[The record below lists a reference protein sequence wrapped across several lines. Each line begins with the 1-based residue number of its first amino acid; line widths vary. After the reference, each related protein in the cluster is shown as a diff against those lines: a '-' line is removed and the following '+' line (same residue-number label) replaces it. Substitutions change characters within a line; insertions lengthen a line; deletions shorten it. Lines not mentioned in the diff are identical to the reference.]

1 MATARFVQSEPVRL
15 DVELALTREEADELP
30 DTLFPA
36 RGSGAVY
43 AVLRDLLNPKQETT
57 TR

>member
-36 RGSGAVY
+36 
-43 AVLRDLLNPKQETT
+43 VLRDLLNPKQETT